1 MVGIG
6 FFAPFPLALMIP
18 FMAGQSLAM
27 GEAFGKGFQYG
38 KRKISSMSNEEF
50 NALNFQQLSES
61 IATDYKVMIPSIQKS
76 IQASQELQRTVLQEM
91 GQLIKTIPSEIL
103 NFFGS
108 LVGQTDN
115 TTTNT
120 SGITNV
126 RLNRNQDIQA
136 DRDRIASDLRDAEQ
150 KILEFTHGVLT
161 AETLSEAKRRAD
173 LLAKQKAKQDK
184 IDADVIE
191 TKSPVP
197 GGQSQFIITNPSKAT
212 GTATGIFRT
221 SNIVKKRPKPRAPRS
236 ILTQYGKYME
246 EARAAFFIWNRRRKG
261 NDTISL
267 NWKKI
272 ERTALNNAR
281 ALFTRYDMGTIKFN
295 ISYK

>member
-61 IATDYKVMIPSIQKS
+61 IATDYKVMIPSLKES
-76 IQASQELQRTVLQEM
+76 IKTSDQLQSIVIHEM
-91 GQLIKTIPSEIL
+91 GELIKSIPSEIL
-103 NFFGS
+103 NFFGG
-108 LVGQTDN
+108 LTGQPE
-115 TTTNT
+115 TTNT

-126 RLNRNQDIQA
+126 RLNRDQDIQK
-136 DRDRIASDLRDAEQ
+136 DRDRIAKDLAEA
-150 KILEFTHGVLT
+150 KRLLLEFQHGVLT
-161 AETLSEAKRRAD
+161 AETLQQAKDRAD
-173 LLAKQKAKQDK
+173 KLAREKAAQDK
-184 IDADVIE
+184 IDAAVTE

-197 GGQSQFIITNPSKAT
+197 GGQSQFTITNPSIAT

-221 SNIVKKRPKPRAPRS
+221 LHVLDNSYTLLEFFLFEY
-236 ILTQYGKYME
+236 IL
-246 EARAAFFIWNRRRKG
+246 
-261 NDTISL
+261 SL
-267 NWKKI
+267 
-272 ERTALNNAR
+272 EPLVMMV
-281 ALFTRYDMGTIKFN
+281 F
-295 ISYK
+295 

>member
-76 IQASQELQRTVLQEM
+76 IQASEQLQRTVLQEM

-108 LVGQTDN
+108 LIQQPQT

-126 RLNRNQDIQA
+126 RLNRDQDIQA
-136 DRDRIASDLRDAEQ
+136 DRDRIANDLRIAEQ

-161 AETLSEAKRRAD
+161 AETLADAKRRAEQQ
-173 LLAKQKAKQDK
+173 AKQSK
-184 IDADVIE
+184 IDAQVTVQTGRSGERKFTINE
-191 TKSPVP
+191 
-197 GGQSQFIITNPSKAT
+197 PSIANK
-212 GTATGIFRT
+212 TATGFIKSTPRT
-221 SNIVKKRPKPRAPRS
+221 FTKTFAKISDLPRS
-236 ILTQYGKYME
+236 IQTQFNKLVEERRVIKLHGSRYGISKSHQKRLTQILAQIVALK
-246 EARAAFFIWNRRRKG
+246 RKWNVNTG
-261 NDTISL
+261 P
-267 NWKKI
+267 
-272 ERTALNNAR
+272 
-281 ALFTRYDMGTIKFN
+281 GG
-295 ISYK
+295 

>member
-76 IQASQELQRTVLQEM
+76 IQASEQLQRTVLQEM

-108 LVGQTDN
+108 LVNQP

-136 DRDRIASDLRDAEQ
+136 DRDRIANDLKIAEQ
-150 KILEFTHGVLT
+150 KILEFTYGVLND
-161 AETLSEAKRRAD
+161 ETLADAKRRAD
-173 LLAKQKAKQDK
+173 AKTKQDK
-184 IDADVIE
+184 IDAQTTVKTGRTGE
-191 TKSPVP
+191 R
-197 GGQSQFIITNPSKAT
+197 QFTIVNPSIET
-212 GTATGIFRT
+212 GTASKFTP
-221 SNIVKKRPKPRAPRS
+221 SIVKTFKKLERAPRS
-236 ILTQYGKYME
+236 IV
-246 EARAAFFIWNRRRKG
+246 NRH
-261 NDTISL
+261 
-267 NWKKI
+267 
-272 ERTALNNAR
+272 TALVQQEKIWRSRLVIANRERDPRNRNRIRLQLNGVIA
-281 ALFTRYDMGTIKFN
+281 AISVLTRKYEL
-295 ISYK
+295 